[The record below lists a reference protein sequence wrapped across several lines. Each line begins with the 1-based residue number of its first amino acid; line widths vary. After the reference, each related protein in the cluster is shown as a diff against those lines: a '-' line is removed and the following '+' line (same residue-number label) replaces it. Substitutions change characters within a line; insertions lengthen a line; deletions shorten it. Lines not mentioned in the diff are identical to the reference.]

1 MVLRKIMGLF
11 VCILVL
17 SSATMATAGIPDMAL
32 TLANMDG
39 VTSETVALFNLPN
52 AGGSAF
58 NEAQIYMDGTVIDA
72 TITMVVL
79 DAYGAPVADFP
90 SEDMWLESQD
100 NGMVACT
107 GGTVADNTTNA
118 AGETEWADP
127 LNAGGFSTD
136 FTVVYINGLPLD
148 QAPFALHFNSA
159 DMNGDGAVNLADV
172 GNFSSVFYGVYH
184 FSADFSADGVL
195 NLTDVGRL
203 AQGSGTMCP

>member
-11 VCILVL
+11 VCVLVL
-17 SSATMATAGIPDMAL
+17 SSAAMATAGIPDL
-32 TLANMDG
+32 TNTLANMDG
-39 VTSETVALFNLPN
+39 AGANTVALFNLPN

-58 NEAQIYMDGTVIDA
+58 DEAQIYGVGTAIDA

-90 SEDMWLESQD
+90 SEDMWLESVD
-100 NGMVACT
+100 GGMVPCT
-107 GGTVADNTTNA
+107 GGTAADFTTNA
-118 AGETEWADP
+118 AGETSWEDP
-127 LNAGGFSTD
+127 MNAGGCSEE
-136 FTVVYINGLPLD
+136 FTQVIINGLPLN
-148 QAPFALHFNSA
+148 QGPFAMHFNSA

-172 GNFSSVFYGVYH
+172 GNFSSVFYGEYS
-184 FSADFSADGVL
+184 FCADFSADGVL